1 MGEPSG
7 RAIRDSDVRRL
18 LLVAGLAG
26 AALVLWFGR
35 NTTFTPDEMALF
47 QGTPHL
53 DLNGALQAYNG
64 HLILVNR
71 LVYAAMF
78 HAFGTDYLPF
88 RVLGYATTLLTV
100 GVLFVFM
107 SRRVG
112 ALVALAPALVLL
124 VYGSDS
130 LHVLTGN
137 TFGDL
142 FPVATGIGALL
153 ALERDDLIGAVIA
166 CALLCAAVATFSV
179 GLAFVVG
186 AGVLVMSSPE
196 RRRRAWVFGVPLLLY
211 VAWYLWSRGE
221 ATASASD
228 FHASNLLLAPIWAL
242 DSLATAC
249 TSLTGLGYQPFAG
262 SGDWGPLLAAAVV
275 VALIWRLRHGPVDRW
290 FVAMLAVPVTLWVL
304 EAAVQL
310 PPFREPDSAR
320 YVFSVTVCV
329 LVAVAEGAR
338 GLRLGRTALAILFG
352 AAVIGLSTNLFTLQ
366 RAGATARLDA
376 IAQRSVL
383 GALSIAGGRL
393 GAGDPPEFLG
403 VGNNGILWATLR
415 PESGPGAVASGYAEA
430 VAEIGNPGYTVSDLQ
445 REPSYI
451 RDYVDQVLA
460 GIYGLHAAP
469 VKGRPRGCEPIAGP
483 AVTTTTFPV
492 PPGGA
497 VVLARSGP
505 ADLRLKR
512 FGDDF
517 TVDAGSVPG
526 GGAALAIPRDS
537 APEPWQASITAGG
550 VSVCSLG
557 LAQAGSTQG

>member
-1 MGEPSG
+1 
-7 RAIRDSDVRRL
+7 
-18 LLVAGLAG
+18 
-26 AALVLWFGR
+26 
-35 NTTFTPDEMALF
+35 
-47 QGTPHL
+47 
-53 DLNGALQAYNG
+53 
-64 HLILVNR
+64 
-71 LVYAAMF
+71 
-78 HAFGTDYLPF
+78 
-88 RVLGYATTLLTV
+88 
-100 GVLFVFM
+100 
-107 SRRVG
+107 
-112 ALVALAPALVLL
+112 
-124 VYGSDS
+124 
-130 LHVLTGN
+130 
-137 TFGDL
+137 
-142 FPVATGIGALL
+142 
-153 ALERDDLIGAVIA
+153 
-166 CALLCAAVATFSV
+166 
-179 GLAFVVG
+179 
-186 AGVLVMSSPE
+186 
-196 RRRRAWVFGVPLLLY
+196 LLLY

-242 DSLATAC
+242 DSLATVC

-262 SGDWGPLLAAAVV
+262 SGNWGPLLAAAVV
-275 VALIWRLRHGPVDRW
+275 VALIWRLRRGPVDRW

-338 GLRLGRTALAILFG
+338 GLRLGRTALAVLFG

-469 VKGRPRGCEPIAGP
+469 VQGRPRGCEPIAGP